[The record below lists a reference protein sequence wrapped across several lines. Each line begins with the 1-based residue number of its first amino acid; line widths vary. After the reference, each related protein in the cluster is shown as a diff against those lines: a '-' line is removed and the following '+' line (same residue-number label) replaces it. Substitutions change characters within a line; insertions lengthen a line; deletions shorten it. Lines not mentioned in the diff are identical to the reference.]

1 VGKPEGK
8 KPLGRPRCRWV
19 DNINIREIRWDGTDW
34 TDVAEDRDQW
44 RALVNTTEPSGSVK
58 CWEVLK

>member
-19 DNINIREIRWDGTDW
+19 DNFKIDLREIGWDGVDW
-34 TDVAEDRDQW
+34 VALALDRDQW
-44 RALVNTTEPSGSVK
+44 RTLVNAAMNLLVP
-58 CWEVLK
+58 